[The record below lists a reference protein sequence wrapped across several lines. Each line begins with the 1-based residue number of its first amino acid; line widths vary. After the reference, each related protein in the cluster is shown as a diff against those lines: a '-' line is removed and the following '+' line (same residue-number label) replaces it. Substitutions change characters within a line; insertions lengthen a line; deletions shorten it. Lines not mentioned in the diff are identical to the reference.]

1 MNLSSYEEIM
11 IKKLFLLFL
20 IVLLSGCYSTSNLNL
35 KNIPETPYDNRLVI
49 AVIDFQNKSGDPD
62 NDKLMKG
69 ISGTMLSELQ
79 NSKHFRLIERQKL
92 KSILEELS
100 LSLTGLINPDKAKKI
115 GKLLGVDALLF
126 GSLSSVKYAKNKQT
140 VFIAWTEGQKV
151 EISLDARLVNVK
163 TGEILAASKSS
174 SYVKQRNWVAFWFAR
189 IGQKTNKSSILQ
201 TGIDLNCKQLANDI
215 ANRAPVKSS

>member
-1 MNLSSYEEIM
+1 M
-11 IKKLFLLFL
+11 IKKLFLFFL
-20 IVLLSGCYSTSNLNL
+20 IVLLSGCYSISKLNL
-35 KNIPETPYDNRLVI
+35 KNIPETPYDKRLVI
-49 AVIDFQNKSGDPD
+49 AVVDFQNKSGDPD

-69 ISGTMLSELQ
+69 ISGTILSELQ

-92 KSILEELS
+92 KSILDELS

-126 GSLSSVKYAKNKQT
+126 GNLSSVKYSKNKQT
-140 VFIAWTEGQKV
+140 VFIAWTEGHKV
-151 EISLDARLVNVK
+151 EVSLDARLVNVK

-189 IGQKTNKSSILQ
+189 LGQKIDKSSILQ

-215 ANRAPVKSS
+215 ANRAPVKSK